1 MRKLSPLDVT
11 SQNSAGVP
19 IAPPVI
25 TDCRPFK
32 NAQTRHSDAAMV
44 RKIGLLN
51 HMGGGNLGDDATQD
65 AVMQNIRRR
74 WPDAEIVLF
83 SMNPADTSSRH
94 GVTSYQ
100 IRIEFGHLAER
111 NANVRPAADGK
122 VKSLLRKCRPVF
134 LLLHSIKR
142 AAIRVRC
149 ALLDEP
155 LFLMRSLLILRSLDL
170 LIISGGGQLLDSWG
184 GPWKFPYTIFKWTL
198 LAKLS
203 GKKCYFLNVGAG
215 PLAHPL
221 AKWFVRK
228 ALSLADYI
236 SFRDTQSSKLIESI
250 GFKGHSQV
258 APDCVYALEFSAAPA
273 SRASAREAPLVGISP
288 MAYCDPRVY
297 WQKDPAVYER
307 FIHNV
312 ACFGDWLGR
321 NHCRLA
327 LFSTD
332 IWFDLRTIR
341 EVDALLESTNRHP
354 GPRVRYEIA
363 GLNELLSTMR
373 SMDYVVTCRFHGVVF
388 AHLLNKPVI
397 ALSHHPKVS
406 TLMSELGLQKYCLD
420 IRKCDLNLLQETFL
434 CLQANQEEI
443 RARMAE
449 KAAIYRRV
457 LWAQFDRLFAQVASI

>member
-1 MRKLSPLDVT
+1 MPPLLLSKIEL
-11 SQNSAGVP
+11 QNSGRQVSGNGM
-19 IAPPVI
+19 I
-25 TDCRPFK
+25 
-32 NAQTRHSDAAMV
+32 

-51 HMGGGNLGDDATQD
+51 HMGAGNLGDDATQD
-65 AVMQNIRRR
+65 AVMQNVRRR

-94 GVTSYQ
+94 GVPSYP
-100 IRIEFGHLAER
+100 IRIEFGYLAER

-134 LLLHSIKR
+134 LLLHGIKR
-142 AAIRVRC
+142 AAIRVRRT
-149 ALLDEP
+149 LLDEP
-155 LFLMRSLLILRSLDL
+155 LFLIRSLLILRSLDL

-221 AKWFVRK
+221 AKWSVRK

-236 SFRDTQSSKLIESI
+236 SFRDAQSSKLIESI
-250 GFKGHSQV
+250 GFKGQSQV
-258 APDCVYALEFSAAPA
+258 APDCVYALEFSAPPA
-273 SRASAREAPLVGISP
+273 SRTSAQEGPLVGISP

-297 WQKDPAVYER
+297 WQKDSAVYER

-327 LFSTD
+327 LFTTD

-354 GPRVRYEIA
+354 GPRRVKYEIA
-363 GLNELLSTMR
+363 ELNELLSTML

-397 ALSHHPKVS
+397 ALSHHSKVS
-406 TLMSELGLQKYCLD
+406 ALMSELGLQKYCVD
-420 IRKCDLNLLQETFL
+420 IRNCDLNLLQETFRS
-434 CLQANQEEI
+434 LQANQEEI

-449 KAAIYRRV
+449 KAAIYRRD
-457 LWAQFDRLFAQVASI
+457 LWAQFDRLFPQGGSI